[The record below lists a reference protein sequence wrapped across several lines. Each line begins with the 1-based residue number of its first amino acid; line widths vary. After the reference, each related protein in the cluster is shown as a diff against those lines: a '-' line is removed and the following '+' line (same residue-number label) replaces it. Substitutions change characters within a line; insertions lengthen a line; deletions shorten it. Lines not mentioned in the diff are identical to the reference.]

1 MTKTHAIRD
10 ALAGGPLSFRQLH
23 LKIGGDD
30 KKLTDLCSYLRTRG
44 EIKIGSD
51 EDRTITFLKSGGGT
65 RSSRKVKKPA
75 GEGMVKRPYKHL
87 ADKAAD
93 RNGADLRAL
102 ALDNYIGAGALLRQA
117 IEDGVEDLE
126 NALGLRAALANHDRA
141 EKLLVAARE
150 PERGVRGRSG
160 N

>member
-10 ALAGGPLSFRQLH
+10 ALAGGPLAFRQLH

-30 KKLTDLCSYLRTRG
+30 KKLNDLCCYLRTRG
-44 EIKIGSD
+44 ELKIGGD
-51 EDRTITFLKSGGGT
+51 EDHTITLLKSGGGT
-65 RSSRKVKKPA
+65 RSSRKGKKPA
-75 GEGMVKRPYKHL
+75 GKRIVKRPYKRL
-87 ADKAAD
+87 ADKTAA

-102 ALDNYIGAGALLRQA
+102 ALDNYVGAGALLRQA

-141 EKLLVAARE
+141 ERLLAAARE
-150 PERGVRGRSG
+150 PDHGARGRSG